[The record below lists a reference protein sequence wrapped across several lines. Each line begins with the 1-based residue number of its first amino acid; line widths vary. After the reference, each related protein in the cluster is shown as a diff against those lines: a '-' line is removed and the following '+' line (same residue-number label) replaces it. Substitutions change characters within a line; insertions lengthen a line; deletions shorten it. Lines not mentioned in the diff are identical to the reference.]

1 MYIGATCGSIFRYNR
16 WIMPALVE
24 LSLDHMFNNPISHLV
39 HFVYIN
45 TLIQIVLIF
54 LRNKPTITATLLS
67 LPW

>member
-1 MYIGATCGSIFRYNR
+1 MDT
-16 WIMPALVE
+16 ALVE

-54 LRNKPTITATLLS
+54 LRNEQTNNSNVVEPSMVKAQMSNIHV
-67 LPW
+67 